1 MTVRAKF
8 RCHFIQ
14 KADDDSHRTIH
25 MSPVTT
31 DTPENKTWAKFTPG
45 GQLQMV
51 VSNPA
56 AFEQFEQGKEYFIDI
71 QPAGK

>member
-8 RCHFIQ
+8 FCQSIQ
-14 KADDDSHRTIH
+14 KAEDDSYRTIH
-25 MSPVTT
+25 MSPVTA
-31 DTPENKTWAKFTPG
+31 DTEENKAWSKFTPG
-45 GQLQMV
+45 GQLTMH

-71 QPAGK
+71 QPAQ

>member
-1 MTVRAKF
+1 MSKVRAKF

-14 KADDDSHRTIH
+14 KADDDSYRTIH
-25 MSPVTT
+25 MSPVTA
-31 DTPENKTWAKFTPG
+31 DTPENKTWSKYTPG

-56 AFEQFEQGKEYFIDI
+56 AFDLFEQGKEYYIDI
-71 QPAGK
+71 QAAE

>member
-14 KADDDSHRTIH
+14 KADGDSHRTIH
-25 MSPVTT
+25 MSPVTA
-31 DTPENKTWAKFTPG
+31 DTEENKSWSKYTPG

-51 VSNPA
+51 ISNPA
-56 AFEQFEQGKEYFIDI
+56 AFELFEQGKEYYLDI
-71 QPAGK
+71 QPAD